1 MKRVVM
7 ATALGAMVLAAC
19 AAPPPAA
26 PAAPASNATPAPAA
40 EATQSPGAALQT
52 VKFGFVPVAINA
64 AVYVAAEKGYFAEEG
79 LQLEFL
85 PIDGGSDAVV
95 QVGAGNFD
103 VAGGGISAGML
114 NAVARGIE
122 FEIAAPLHAERPPL
136 ASPLVVS
143 KKRFDSGEL
152 TKVSDLK
159 GKKVA
164 TNNRGTATEWWLKT
178 ALEKGGLDINTDVE
192 VIGLPFPQVAPALES
207 GTLDG
212 AILTEPFATAA
223 EDQGLIVRLS
233 EDFISDF
240 KPTYVYFNKDWVTQ
254 NPETATKFI
263 KAYLRGARDLQ
274 GEAYFDE
281 ANVAAVAKYTKVDPA
296 VIKRARRPYFDPN
309 GDVPLADIQTLQ
321 AFYRAQGLL
330 NYDADI
336 DMSKFV
342 TPQYVEQALAELGGK
357 VEFK

>member
-1 MKRVVM
+1 MKSHIL
-7 ATALGAMVLAAC
+7 ATAVGVIALAAC

-26 PAAPASNATPAPAA
+26 QPAAAPQAEAPAA
-40 EATQSPGAALQT
+40 GLTT

-64 AVYVAAEKGYFAEEG
+64 PVYVAAEKGYFADEG
-79 LQLEFL
+79 LTVEFL

-103 VAGGGISAGML
+103 VAGGGISASML

-122 FEIAAPLHAERPPL
+122 FEIAAPLHTERPKL
-136 ASPLVVS
+136 ASPFVVS

-152 TKVSDLK
+152 TQMSDLK

-164 TNNRGTATEWWLKT
+164 TNNRGTATEWWLAS
-178 ALEKGGLDINTDVE
+178 ALKQGGVDIGEVE

-207 GTLDG
+207 GSLDG

-223 EDQGLIVRLS
+223 EDLGLIVRLS

-254 NPETATKFI
+254 NPEAATKFI

-274 GEAYFDE
+274 GEAYFDD
-281 ANVAAVAKYTKVDPA
+281 ANVAAVAKYTKVDPE

-309 GDVPLADIQTLQ
+309 GAVPLADIQTLQ
-321 AFYRAQGLL
+321 EFYRQQGLL
-330 NYDADI
+330 NYEADI
-336 DMSKFV
+336 DMAEYV
-342 TPQYVEQALAELGGK
+342 APQYVEAALKELGGT